1 MRNRTLFVLA
11 LVLIA
16 GSAAAQPINSN
27 PDVNTSKM
35 ANYQNECAI
44 AKDPTNHQRLFA
56 SCNNSTSGLFAAR
69 STTLGS
75 TWVYPNPSQTIADG
89 TAGFGPNACC
99 DPTLAWDNFGNL
111 FITYLGENATTGVV
125 STVETILSTDGGQT
139 FTNLAS
145 FGPASVDQPTVAV
158 GAGSVWIVWN
168 QGGSMVARGAA
179 VTGLGT
185 VGAFGA
191 LQSIPGTSSC
201 SFGDLAIS
209 PAGAVVQVC
218 ESPTGGSGPANLL
231 VNIDADGLGP
241 GPFGAA
247 ITATSTQVGGFH
259 AVPPQNSR
267 TIDAEAGLAFDIAP
281 GSPHNGRLYLV
292 YTDENAFPDTKIMLR
307 FSDTNGATWSAPQ
320 QVDND
325 PSARTQF
332 LPRVASNA
340 LSGNVAICWHDARN
354 SATNTTMQEF
364 CTMFTRLTPTPVFF
378 ANAQVGDGVSNSN
391 GSNPPVTGLAD
402 IQFGDYSGLAYFQG
416 RFHPIWA
423 DDSNSTGD
431 NPDGTTRYDAYTDR
445 ADGLPAANE
454 GDPHMTTVDGVHYDF
469 QSAGEFTVLRDG
481 SGMEIQ
487 TRQTPVATA
496 SPVTSAHT
504 GLTNCVSLNSAVAAR
519 VNGHRVSYEPNTN
532 GLPDPSGLQLRI
544 DGVLTTPSA
553 AGVTLGLDGRV
564 ARGPNGNGIEIDFPD
579 GTVLVATPLFWTSQ
593 SKWYINLDVFHTSA
607 LEGVMGA
614 LAPGSWLPYFSNGTS
629 AGPIPASL
637 HQRYVD
643 LYQRFAESWRV
654 TNATSLF
661 DYAPGTS
668 TATFTVRVW
677 PSENPPCTIPKQ
689 PTAKP
694 MEPAKAKEL
703 CSRVIG
709 RSRNADCVA
718 DVTVTGEP
726 GFAKLY
732 LISQQLQQ
740 GGSVT
745 ALSADRNPTRAGQ
758 PAAFTA
764 VVQTLAGS
772 AAPLGSVRFGVDG
785 SSAGDP
791 VKLGKNGVATFTTSS
806 LSAGRHTITAV
817 YDPAQG
823 SVFVASSAQ
832 LVQEVGCVQPPSGM
846 VAWYPMD
853 EALGASSL
861 QDINGGNNAT
871 PFASPVGAAQGP
883 QPVAGVV
890 NGAMTFPKFG
900 NGLSGARVAPSG
912 ALAAIGSADFTIDAW
927 VKFPPSSAAGKLHY
941 IVNKLDTKQTK
952 GYSLYIISP
961 GITGNERLELK
972 WGDGT
977 INLTVQS
984 ISAMASDQWHHVAV
998 TFARNVGTSAMDIR
1012 LFVDGVQQGQ
1022 QAGNPP
1028 TSLGS
1033 LVNSAFLEIGR
1044 QPSSGDE
1051 PITIDELEF
1060 FNRALTQTEIHSIF
1074 NAGPAGKCK
1083 CVSPPPG
1090 MVGWWPGDSNANDT
1104 AGGNDG
1110 TLQGNA
1116 TFAKGMVLSAFSFAA
1131 ASDYVSVPS
1140 ATNLNF
1146 GPAGSGGD
1154 ISIDAWI
1161 ETNSSATVLPIVD
1174 KRDLPVDQSIGYIFF
1189 LFNGKLA
1196 FQLGDGTFF
1205 NYISSGPD
1213 LRDGKFHHVAV
1224 TVVRASHTGGTLYA
1238 DGNVVLQFDPT
1249 NRPAS
1254 LTNDKPLFIG
1264 HHAGDPT
1271 IAFVGLIDEVEI
1283 FNRALSHAE
1292 IEGLF
1297 SAGSA
1302 GKCTQQ

>member
-1 MRNRTLFVLA
+1 MRNRTLFILA

-16 GSAAAQPINSN
+16 GSASAQPINSN

-56 SCNNSTSGLFAAR
+56 ACNNSTGGLFAAR
-69 STTLGS
+69 STNLGA
-75 TWVYPNPSQTIADG
+75 TWVYPKASKTIADG

-99 DPTLAWDNFGNL
+99 DPTLAWDTFGNL
-111 FITYLGENATTGVV
+111 FVTYLGEDSTGAV

-139 FTNLAS
+139 FTNLAT

-179 VTGLGT
+179 VTGLGM

-191 LQSIPGTSSC
+191 LQAIPGTSGC

-209 PAGAVVQVC
+209 PAGAAVQVC
-218 ESPTGGSGPANLL
+218 ESPSGGSGPANLL
-231 VNIDADGLGP
+231 VNIDADGLGA

-267 TIDAEAGLAFDIAP
+267 TIDAEAGLAFDTAP

-378 ANAQVGDGVSNSN
+378 ANAQVSDGVSNGN
-391 GSNPPVTGLAD
+391 GSNPPVAGLAD
-402 IQFGDYSGLAYFQG
+402 IQYGDYSGLAYFQG

-445 ADGLPAANE
+445 ADGQPAANE

-496 SPVTSAHT
+496 SPVTNAHT

-519 VNGHRVSYEPNTN
+519 VNGHRVSYEPNTS
-532 GLPDPSGLQLRI
+532 GVPDPSGLQLRI

-553 AGVTLGLDGRV
+553 AGVTLGLGGRV
-564 ARGPNGNGIEIDFPD
+564 VRGPNGNGIEIDFPD

-593 SKWYINLDVFHTSA
+593 SKWYINLSVFHTSA

-614 LAPGSWLPYFSNGTS
+614 LPPGSWLPYFSDGTS

-668 TATFTVRVW
+668 TATFTVRAW

-694 MEPAKAKEL
+694 MELAKAKEL
-703 CSRVIG
+703 CSRVIDKN
-709 RSRNADCVA
+709 RNADCVA

-785 SSAGDP
+785 RSAGDP

-832 LVQEVGCVQPPSGM
+832 LVQEVGGEGAATINDLSMQAGDDTTPCPT
-846 VAWYPMD
+846 
-853 EALGASSL
+853 LGATFSRA
-861 QDINGGNNAT
+861 Q
-871 PFASPVGAAQGP
+871 AAEVP
-883 QPVAGVV
+883 YLRA
-890 NGAMTFPKFG
+890 A
-900 NGLSGARVAPSG
+900 LSGLDRQCSLKDA
-912 ALAAIGSADFTIDAW
+912 ALKA
-927 VKFPPSSAAGKLHY
+927 SS
-941 IVNKLDTKQTK
+941 I
-952 GYSLYIISP
+952 
-961 GITGNERLELK
+961 
-972 WGDGT
+972 
-977 INLTVQS
+977 
-984 ISAMASDQWHHVAV
+984 
-998 TFARNVGTSAMDIR
+998 
-1012 LFVDGVQQGQ
+1012 
-1022 QAGNPP
+1022 
-1028 TSLGS
+1028 
-1033 LVNSAFLEIGR
+1033 
-1044 QPSSGDE
+1044 
-1051 PITIDELEF
+1051 
-1060 FNRALTQTEIHSIF
+1060 
-1074 NAGPAGKCK
+1074 
-1083 CVSPPPG
+1083 
-1090 MVGWWPGDSNANDT
+1090 
-1104 AGGNDG
+1104 
-1110 TLQGNA
+1110 
-1116 TFAKGMVLSAFSFAA
+1116 
-1131 ASDYVSVPS
+1131 
-1140 ATNLNF
+1140 
-1146 GPAGSGGD
+1146 
-1154 ISIDAWI
+1154 
-1161 ETNSSATVLPIVD
+1161 
-1174 KRDLPVDQSIGYIFF
+1174 
-1189 LFNGKLA
+1189 
-1196 FQLGDGTFF
+1196 
-1205 NYISSGPD
+1205 
-1213 LRDGKFHHVAV
+1213 
-1224 TVVRASHTGGTLYA
+1224 TVVRCAK
-1238 DGNVVLQFDPT
+1238 DPRGKGFGPNAT
-1249 NRPAS
+1249 VN
-1254 LTNDKPLFIG
+1254 LTCS
-1264 HHAGDPT
+1264 
-1271 IAFVGLIDEVEI
+1271 
-1283 FNRALSHAE
+1283 R
-1292 IEGLF
+1292 
-1297 SAGSA
+1297 
-1302 GKCTQQ
+1302 